1 MAMELQTIKD
11 MIEDNYTNSVIP
23 LHNVTSDI
31 LELVIEDCKKHVEAA
46 ESESEPS
53 CSLASK
59 LIDNPLKAWD
69 VKFIK
74 VHQETL
80 FNLIL
85 TVLLGGWVNYF
96 SNFSG
101 GQLSGYLGAVGFDL
115 PSSGRY
121 DGGKHYRSDT

>member
-85 TVLLGGWVNYF
+85 GIINQRFL
-96 SNFSG
+96 
-101 GQLSGYLGAVGFDL
+101 
-115 PSSGRY
+115 
-121 DGGKHYRSDT
+121 